1 MKRKNL
7 LTAGIGIAGML
18 FALTASLS
26 HSGPR
31 FFFIVLGLGLFVWAA
46 YALYKGRGEVEEDTT
61 PIERHITGIELLSDT
76 GEKIAFWDLYQRVS
90 AVIGKDLR
98 ENHVDIDLSKSEYCS
113 TVDLHHAV
121 LNFAGGNW
129 YVEDLGSRNGVTV
142 QKVVDGRKY
151 KLDRNQPCRLEYG
164 DILLIGLCKLK
175 LR

>member
-1 MKRKNL
+1 MKRQNL

-18 FALTASLS
+18 FALVAGLS

-31 FFFIVLGLGLFVWAA
+31 FFFIALGLGLFVWAA
-46 YALYKGRGEVEEDTT
+46 YTLYRGRDSAEVQSGDK
-61 PIERHITGIELLSDT
+61 RITGIELLSDT
-76 GEKIAFWDLYQRVS
+76 GEAIAFWDLYQKVS

-98 ENHVDIDLSKSEYCS
+98 ENHVDIDLQKSEYRS

-129 YVEDLGSRNGVTV
+129 YVEDLGSHNGVTV

-164 DILLIGLCKLK
+164 DILFIGLCKLK